1 MSQNIF
7 QINPIFFMPI
17 DLEEN
22 SKISSE
28 TEEDSQ
34 KSIEDI
40 EKKNE
45 NYKNKINNEDETTNE
60 YSSSGKDLDQTL
72 HINEINK
79 EKINKKEK
87 KGVLIF
93 SVSVN
98 DPHIKSM
105 TNSSKIYMSEI
116 FKQNWKLKSRRLI
129 TKLKK
134 KLIKQY
140 NNSCKEGANYNNNNE
155 NNINFKH
162 NIYSNK
168 NININNQLCECNNS
182 LLNHNYI
189 NNNNI
194 CNNFNGNNLVY
205 NRNSCTIINNNF
217 NQYNNYNIINSIC
230 NNEIDHYNHLLK
242 MQCNGY

>member
-40 EKKNE
+40 EKNNE
-45 NYKNKINNEDETTNE
+45 NYINKINYEDETTNE
-60 YSSSGKDLDQTL
+60 YSSSGKDLDLTL

-79 EKINKKEK
+79 KDKK
-87 KGVLIF
+87 VVIIF
-93 SVSVN
+93 SASAN
-98 DPHIKSM
+98 DPLIKSM
-105 TNSSKIYMSEI
+105 TNSSKIYTSEI
-116 FKQNWKLKSRRLI
+116 FKQNWKLKSQRLI

-140 NNSCKEGANYNNNNE
+140 NNSCKEGTNFNNYNE
-155 NNINFKH
+155 NKMNFKY

-168 NININNQLCECNNS
+168 NIKINKHLIECNNR
-182 LLNHNYI
+182 LFNHNYI

-194 CNNFNGNNLVY
+194 CNNFNGNNLVH

-217 NQYNNYNIINSIC
+217 NQCNNYNIINLIC
-230 NNEIDHYNHLLK
+230 NNEIGHYNHLLK